1 MGETTVPFNRPYA
14 TGRELGYIQQA
25 IDASE
30 TAAGGPFARRCEA
43 WLARH
48 HGSAAALLT
57 HSGTGALE
65 LAALLSGVGPGDEVI
80 MPSFTF
86 TSTANAFVLRGA
98 VPVFVDVR
106 EDTLRIDADLVAD
119 AVTPRT
125 RAVVPVHYAGA
136 AVDMDPLL
144 ELAREHGLMVIED
157 AAHALP
163 SDLRGRPLGSLG
175 ELGALSFHETKNL
188 TCGEGGA
195 LLINDERLV
204 SRARM
209 LIDKGT
215 DRGRFL
221 RGEVDRYSW
230 RDVGSSFAASDVSA
244 AFLWAQLEA
253 VDDITASRR
262 DVWDAYHSAFT
273 ALEDSGRVRRPV
285 VCSDGEHNAHLY
297 GLQVTGPP
305 GRDGVI
311 DALAARGV
319 QAVFHYVPLHLSQA
333 GRRFGRPHGDLVV
346 SERVSARLLR
356 LPLWAK
362 MPPDAVEHVIRAVY
376 EALGVQAPATTRP

>member
-1 MGETTVPFNRPYA
+1 MGAAAVPFNRPYA

-25 IDASE
+25 IEASE
-30 TAAGGPFARRCEA
+30 TAAGGPFARRCEE

-57 HSGTGALE
+57 HSGTAALE

-106 EDTLRIDADLVAD
+106 EDTLRIDADLVAG
-119 AVTPRT
+119 AITPRT
-125 RAVVPVHYAGA
+125 KAIVPVHYAGA

-144 ELAREHGLMVIED
+144 ELAGDHGLMVIED

-163 SDLRGRPLGSLG
+163 SDYRGRPLGSLG
-175 ELGALSFHETKNL
+175 ALGALSFHETKNL

-195 LLINDERLV
+195 LLVNDERLV
-204 SRARM
+204 ARARV

-215 DRGRFL
+215 DRARFL
-221 RGEVDRYSW
+221 SGEVDRYSW
-230 RDVGSSFAASDVSA
+230 RDMGSSFAASDLSA

-253 VDDITASRR
+253 MDEITASRR
-262 DVWDAYHSAFT
+262 AVWDAYHDAFI
-273 ALEDSGRVRRPV
+273 ALEEAGRVRRPV
-285 VCSDGEHNAHLY
+285 VRTDAEHNSHLY
-297 GLQVTGPP
+297 GLQVMGPP

-311 DALAARGV
+311 DALAAHGV
-319 QAVFHYVPLHLSQA
+319 QAVFHYVPLHLSEA
-333 GRRFGRPHGDLVV
+333 GRRFGRAHGDLAA
-346 SERVSARLLR
+346 SERISARLLR
-356 LPLWAK
+356 LPLWAQ
-362 MPPDAVEHVIRAVY
+362 MPAPLVQHVIRAVHD
-376 EALGVQAPATTRP
+376 ALGVAPAKRHP

>member
-1 MGETTVPFNRPYA
+1 MDDEVVPFNRPYA

-30 TAAGGPFARRCEA
+30 TAAGGPFAQRCEE

-80 MPSFTF
+80 MPSFTYI
-86 TSTANAFVLRGA
+86 TTASAFVLRGA

-106 EDTLRIDADLVAD
+106 EDTLRIDADLVAG

-125 RAVVPVHYAGA
+125 KAVVPVHYGGA

-144 ELAREHGLMVIED
+144 ELAHEQGLMVIED

-163 SDLRGRPLGSLG
+163 SDYRGRQLGSLG

-195 LLINDERLV
+195 LLVNDERLAR
-204 SRARM
+204 RARV
-209 LIDKGT
+209 LFDKGT
-215 DRGRFL
+215 DRARFL

-230 RDVGSSFAASDVSA
+230 RDVGSSFAASDISA

-253 VDDITASRR
+253 VDQITDSRR
-262 DVWDAYHSAFT
+262 AVWDSYHTAFA
-273 ALEDSGRVRRPV
+273 ALEDDGRVRRPAV
-285 VCSDGEHNAHLY
+285 GTDGAHNGHLY

-305 GRDGVI
+305 GRDEVI

-319 QAVFHYVPLHLSQA
+319 QAVFHYVPLHLSEA
-333 GRRFGRPHGDLVV
+333 GRRYGRVHGDLAV

-356 LPLWAK
+356 LPLWAH
-362 MPPDAVEHVIRAVY
+362 MPVAAVQQVIRAVH
-376 EALGVQAPATTRP
+376 EALGAQAAATVRP

>member
-1 MGETTVPFNRPYA
+1 
-14 TGRELGYIQQA
+14 
-25 IDASE
+25 
-30 TAAGGPFARRCEA
+30 
-43 WLARH
+43 
-48 HGSAAALLT
+48 
-57 HSGTGALE
+57 
-65 LAALLSGVGPGDEVI
+65 VI
-80 MPSFTF
+80 VPSFTF

-106 EDTLRIDADLVAD
+106 EDTLRIDADLVA
-119 AVTPRT
+119 AAITART
-125 RAVVPVHYAGA
+125 KAVVPVHYAGA
-136 AVDMDPLL
+136 AVEMDPLL

-204 SRARM
+204 SRARV

-215 DRGRFL
+215 DRARFL
-221 RGEVDRYSW
+221 NGEVDRYSW
-230 RDVGSSFAASDVSA
+230 RDVGSSFAASDISA

-253 VDDITASRR
+253 VGEITASRR
-262 DVWDAYHSAFT
+262 TVWDAYHAAFA
-273 ALEDSGRVRRPV
+273 ALEDDGLVRRPV
-285 VCSDGEHNAHLY
+285 VCADGEHNAHLY
-297 GLQVTGPP
+297 GLQVTSPP

-311 DALAARGV
+311 EALAARGV
-319 QAVFHYVPLHLSQA
+319 QAVFHYVPLHLSEA
-333 GRRFGRPHGDLVV
+333 GRRFGRPHGDLAV

-362 MPPDAVEHVIRAVY
+362 MPAGTVQRVIGAVY
-376 EALGVQAPATTRP
+376 EAFGARAPAPAPAAARP